1 MGALRQLLGEVFIAI
16 GNVLVHEQEVV
27 PTVPPPVPEPFK
39 PVHSGTTDD
48 FPEVLHGDNARWA
61 AEQSWLSKTEPSA
74 VDPDYYRYC
83 EVMGVRP

>member
-16 GNVLVHEQEVV
+16 GNVLVQEQEVV
-27 PTVPPPVPEPFK
+27 PTNPTPPVPEPFK
-39 PVHSGTTDD
+39 AYGSSEE

-61 AEQSWLSKTEPSA
+61 AEQSWLSKTDPGA